1 MQIFSLYFDASSGG
15 QGLAADWNNSV
26 EKRNFG
32 TILMKNKLT
41 GNKES
46 DGMEPDRNTL
56 LAVEHLNKSYDG
68 TRVLTD
74 LSLTLPPG
82 TILGLIGENGAGKST
97 FAKCL
102 LGIVRPDSGSILL
115 DGKAFR
121 PGSAAIAG
129 IPQEFNLVDDLSV
142 AENIF
147 LGA

>member
-1 MQIFSLYFDASSGG
+1 
-15 QGLAADWNNSV
+15 
-26 EKRNFG
+26 
-32 TILMKNKLT
+32 MKNKLT

-147 LGA
+147 LGAEPRRFGWLDRSRMHRESR